1 MGRKLIPDGL
11 RRKTI
16 GISFPLDII
25 AHLDKKAHKSGMNR
39 SRYLEAL
46 IRGAMLKGQAT
57 LKQIISSWECSKCG
71 TCFETLQPG
80 LESVIC
86 HGCKRQLDPRI
97 DFKGQRVLDKK
108 EEELN

>member
-46 IRGAMLKGQAT
+46 IRGSMLKGQAT
-57 LKQIISSWECSKCG
+57 LNQIISTWECSNCG
-71 TCFETLQPG
+71 TSFDTIQPG
-80 LESVIC
+80 LEGVIC
-86 HGCKRQLDPRI
+86 HSCKRLLNPRI
-97 DFKGQRVLDKK
+97 DFKSQRVLDKK
-108 EEELN
+108 EEEVN